1 MEIDEMGADI
11 ELPMELPLHVPTAK
25 VRLEDLVLARGDED
39 IDATALYGRDEV
51 DREELA
57 GRVRRCLQER
67 GQSTL
72 AQIVEAFPLQR
83 GLAEVVTYLQLGE
96 DRFRAAVIDG
106 EFDDLSWPV
115 AKPDSE
121 GLVRTAR
128 VPRVLFSRGAET

>member
-11 ELPMELPLHVPTAK
+11 ALPMELPLNTPVAK
-25 VRLEDLVLARGDED
+25 VRLEDLVLTQGDGD
-39 IDATALYGRDEV
+39 IDASALYGREEV

-72 AQIVEAFPLQR
+72 AQVVEAFPLER

-96 DRFRAAVIDG
+96 DRFRAAVVDG
-106 EFDDLSWPV
+106 EFDILSWAIPEV
-115 AKPDSE
+115 E
-121 GLVRTAR
+121 GEKRVRTAR
-128 VPRVLFSRGAET
+128 VPRVLFSRGAES